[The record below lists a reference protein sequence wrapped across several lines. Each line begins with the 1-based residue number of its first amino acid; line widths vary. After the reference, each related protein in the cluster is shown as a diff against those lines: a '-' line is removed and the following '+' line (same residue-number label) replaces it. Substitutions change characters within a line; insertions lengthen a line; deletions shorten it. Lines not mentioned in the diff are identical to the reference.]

1 MHQVGLHNTSQY
13 MHYAEQWQHQN
24 NMYQAALGSIRH
36 NMHQVDLDGTRF
48 YIHIKYEGEL
58 NIYKGVMLKMYKGW
72 NYLIKLYAEHI
83 K

>member
-1 MHQVGLHNTSQY
+1 
-13 MHYAEQWQHQN
+13 
-24 NMYQAALGSIRH
+24 
-36 NMHQVDLDGTRF
+36 MHQVDLDGTRF